1 MLNEL
6 LTSSHREKELEPGY
20 FEWWYFHFIGEDGTA
35 INLVLHETDIFGL
48 KKEPYMSV
56 SFLKPGEKPV
66 HLSHQRENIMV
77 KGDAERL
84 NFSLPFGQDIRFEG
98 KMIKLAKPLIIE
110 NGILNKDSKGRLSN
124 WVVEI
129 PHASFEGTLIQGDS
143 KKEIKGFGYQD
154 HQWGTL
160 PLQEFVSDWIWGH
173 FSDTERSIVFFK
185 ILTQQG
191 TQIDRFG
198 QVIKGSL
205 QSDTSF
211 DANYLKDLA
220 SAVRP
225 EKATL
230 VGNVTFPESKGRL
243 LFQMK
248 PSNLMRQRVGEKFRA
263 FEASYLRWSSEGL
276 NFSELGKRYLSGVT
290 EYLRIRK

>member
-6 LTSSHREKELEPGY
+6 LKSSHREKEPEPGY

-35 INLVLHETDIFGL
+35 VNLVLHQTDIFGL
-48 KKEPYMSV
+48 KKEPYMSI
-56 SFLKPGEKPV
+56 SFLRPGERPF
-66 HLSHQRENIMV
+66 HLSHQRENVTV
-77 KGDAERL
+77 KLDAERL
-84 NFSLPFGQDIRFEG
+84 NFSLPFGQDVRFEG
-98 KMIKLAKPLIIE
+98 EMTKLAKPLIIE
-110 NGILNKDSKGRLSN
+110 NGILNKDSMGRVSN

-129 PHASFEGTLIQGDS
+129 PHASFEGALIRGNN

-173 FSDTERSIVFFK
+173 FSDTERSVVFFK
-185 ILTQQG
+185 ILTQEG

-198 QVIKGSL
+198 QVIKGDI
-205 QSDTSF
+205 QAGTSF
-211 DANYLKDLA
+211 DANYLKYLT
-220 SAVRP
+220 SATRP
-225 EKATL
+225 EKVTL
-230 VGNVTFPESKGRL
+230 VGNVTFPESQERI

-248 PSNLMRQRVGEKFRA
+248 PSNLMRQRVGEKYGA

-276 NFSELGKRYLSGVT
+276 NFNRFDKRHLSGLT